1 MDIIFMGTP
10 DFAVP
15 VLETLTASEKHHV
28 KAVIT
33 QPDKARGRSG
43 KLIFTPVK
51 EAALAHDIPV
61 YTPEKVKDPAFV
73 EQIKQISCDII
84 VVVAFGQIL
93 SKEILEYPAYGCVN
107 VHASLLPRW
116 RGAAPIQW
124 SILAGDAKTGVTI
137 MQMDVGLD
145 TGDMLAKTEIPLDGT
160 ETGES
165 LFEKLSVLGGPLLL
179 ETLDKIQEGTVQPEK
194 QKEED
199 STYAKMLTRDMGQLD
214 FTKDALSLERTIRGL
229 NSWPSAYTYYAGKM
243 LKIWGAK
250 VVEEEGNAV
259 PGEVVKIQKDG
270 FFIQTGKGLL
280 KAEQVQLEGKKKM
293 SAGDFL
299 RGMQMQ
305 PGEKLGKE
313 A

>member
-124 SILAGDAKTGVTI
+124 SILAGDEKTGVTI

-299 RGMQMQ
+299 RGIQMQ

>member
-51 EAALAHDIPV
+51 EAALAQDIPV

-124 SILAGDAKTGVTI
+124 SILAGDEKTGVTI

-299 RGMQMQ
+299 RGIQMQ

>member
-51 EAALAHDIPV
+51 EAALAQDIPV

-124 SILAGDAKTGVTI
+124 SILAGDEKTGVTI

-229 NSWPSAYTYYAGKM
+229 NSWPSAYTYYGGKM

-299 RGMQMQ
+299 RGIQMQ